1 MMATTTQ
8 PMRRTSGF
16 PYIPMLIVVLFLAP
30 MIGAWVAF
38 KYFPEQMR
46 ALGANNYGQFIE
58 PLRKIELQG
67 LSAEDG
73 TALES
78 GFLDGKWTYLYIDG
92 SDCDARCQAALY
104 EMRQVRLA
112 QGDERDRLQRLFVVT
127 DRSHTAQLREL
138 IRQQFPRQSMAFADD
153 RARTALATALKLDE
167 GKSPL
172 SAGRIYVVDPLGRA
186 MMYYEP
192 VQTANRAQVLE
203 KATGMRKDM
212 AKLLKNSK
220 TK

>member
-16 PYIPMLIVVLFLAP
+16 PYIPMLIVALFLAP
-30 MIGAWVAF
+30 MIAAWVAF

-46 ALGANNYGQFIE
+46 SLGANNYGQFIK

-73 TALES
+73 AALES
-78 GFLDGKWTYLYIDG
+78 GFFDGKWTYLYIDA
-92 SDCDARCQAALY
+92 SDCNARCKAALY

-112 QGDERDRLQRLFVVT
+112 QGDERDRLQRLFVLT
-127 DRSHTAQLREL
+127 DRSHLDQLGEL
-138 IRQQFPRQSMAFADD
+138 MRQQFPHQSMVFADD
-153 RARTALATALKLDE
+153 RARTALREALKLDD
-167 GKSPL
+167 GASPL
-172 SAGRIYVVDPLGRA
+172 SAGRIYVIDPLGRA

-192 VQTANRAQVLE
+192 VESADQSQVLE

-212 AKLLKNSK
+212 TKLLKNSK